1 MKLFFRL
8 FGIWLLLGCVS
19 AVWAQP
25 TGPKIDRVDVK
36 FIGPASVS
44 EQFVRSNIRLKA
56 GDIYF
61 PVATEDDIHA
71 LYATGQ
77 FYNIRVTADQSDS
90 GGVRLTYLVQ
100 ASPRLTDI
108 KIQGNK
114 KLSDSKIRK
123 KITVKTGQPLD
134 EQKLF
139 TDSQEIRKL
148 YEKYGY
154 AGAQVKYVLNIDENA
169 GRGTVIFE
177 ITEAP
182 KIKIK
187 QIDFIG
193 AAAFSQRELRK
204 QLKTKRRWMF
214 SWMTGSGVFKEDE
227 FQDDRDQLA
236 GFYHSR
242 GYLDFEIKDV
252 KLDHPATNKMVI
264 RFYIYEGRQYK
275 VGSVTFTGNKLFN
288 AEEIHRGLQFV
299 HDFEHSKAKL
309 GPHGLAMDAGDIF
322 TPDGLNKDTQALE
335 DFYGSKGY
343 IDVVRGPTLRAAYIP
358 NVGTGTMDLEFQVKE
373 GQKSHVEK
381 IDIRGNNKTRDKVIR
396 RELAISPGETFDMV
410 RVKISKQRL
419 EGLQY
424 FEKVD
429 MRPEATDPPI
439 AGRKDLIV
447 NVEEQNTG
455 NFMIGA
461 GFSSVDALVGYV
473 EVTQG
478 NFDLFHPPTFTGAG
492 QKLRLFVQLG
502 TERQD
507 YELSFIEPWFLNRK
521 LSFGLDLYRHQLNF
535 ESPDNIYDE
544 TRTGMRLSLTRALWS
559 DFIIGSVSYTIED
572 VGISLNSGWHGDQTI
587 LLGTFK
593 PPILIQNQG
602 NVPTA
607 ILDQTGDHVFQ
618 RFGVS
623 LAYDT
628 RNSTQLPNHGQRTE
642 IDPEFSIGDTTYYK
656 VEAKTAWYFP
666 GLFKGHVLEAVGRGG
681 IANGLSGGDVPFYD
695 RYYLG
700 GLYSLRGFKYRNIGP
715 RDPGYYPPNL
725 AGMPNE
731 PIGGDS
737 FWFGSVE
744 YSLPIFEKDNGPGV
758 RFAVFYDAGSVGEG
772 PYSFSG
778 NFDDNWGVGLHINIP
793 KLGPLRLE
801 YGVPIHHDQYNG
813 SSGQFQFGVG
823 YRREF

>member
-8 FGIWLLLGCVS
+8 FGIWLLLGCAP

-25 TGPKIDRVDVK
+25 AGPTIDRVDVK
-36 FIGPASVS
+36 FVGPASVS

-56 GDIYF
+56 GGIYF
-61 PVATEDDIHA
+61 PAATQDDIQA

-77 FYNIRVTADQSDS
+77 FYNIRVTADPGDS

-100 ASPRLTDI
+100 VRPRLTDI
-108 KIQGNK
+108 KIEGNK
-114 KLSDSKIRK
+114 KLSASKIRK

-154 AGAQVKYVLNIDENA
+154 AGARVKYVLNIDENA

-187 QIDFIG
+187 QIEVIG
-193 AAAFSQRELRK
+193 AAAFPQKELRK

-214 SWMTGSGVFKEDE
+214 SWLTGSGVFKEDE
-227 FQDDRDQLA
+227 FQDDRDLLA
-236 GFYHSR
+236 EFYHSR

-252 KLDHPATNKMVI
+252 KLDYPVTNKMVI

-275 VGSVTFTGNKLFN
+275 VGSITFTGNKLFN
-288 AEEIHRGLQFV
+288 AEEIHRGLQAV
-299 HDFEHSKAKL
+299 KSSEHSKGKL

-322 TPDGLNKDTQALE
+322 TPGGLNQDTQAIE

-358 NVGTGTMDLEFQVKE
+358 NVETGTMDLEFQIKE
-373 GQKSHVEK
+373 GQKSRVEK
-381 IDIRGNNKTRDKVIR
+381 IDIRGNNKTKDKVIR

-419 EGLQY
+419 EGLDY
-424 FEKVD
+424 FDKVD

-447 NVEEQNTG
+447 NVEEKNTG
-455 NFMIGA
+455 NFMLGA
-461 GFSSVDALVGYV
+461 GFNSVEALVGYA
-473 EVTQG
+473 EITQG

-492 QKLRLFVQLG
+492 QKLRLYVALG
-502 TERQD
+502 TQRQD

-521 LSFGLDLYRHQLNF
+521 LALGVDLYRHQLNF
-535 ESPDNIYDE
+535 ESPNNIYDE

-559 DFIIGSVSYTIED
+559 DFFIGSVNYTVED
-572 VGISLNSGWHGDQTI
+572 VGISLNSGWHGPN
-587 LLGTFK
+587 
-593 PPILIQNQG
+593 PPPP
-602 NVPTA
+602 NVPNA
-607 ILDQTGDHVFQ
+607 ILNQTGDHLYQ
-618 RFGVS
+618 RFGVT

-628 RNSTQLPNHGQRTE
+628 RNSVQLPNHGQRTE
-642 IDPEFSIGDTTYYK
+642 IDPELSIGDTTYYK
-656 VEAKTAWYFP
+656 IEVKTAWYFP
-666 GLFKGHVLEAVGRGG
+666 GLFKGHVIEAVGRTG
-681 IANGLSGGDVPFYD
+681 IADSLGSSGVPFYD
-695 RYYLG
+695 SYYLG
-700 GLYSLRGFKYRNIGP
+700 GLYSLRGFKYRSIAP
-715 RDPGYYPPNL
+715 RDPNYYPGNP
-725 AGMPNE
+725 AGIPNE

-737 FWFGSVE
+737 YWMGSVE

-758 RFAVFYDAGSVGEG
+758 RFALFYDVGSVGAQ

-778 NFDDNWGVGLHINIP
+778 NFDDNWGLGLHINIP

-801 YGVPIHHDQYNG
+801 YGIPIHHDQYN
-813 SSGQFQFGVG
+813 SKSGQFQFGVG
-823 YRREF
+823 YHREF

>member
-8 FGIWLLLGCVS
+8 FGIWLLLGGAS

-25 TGPKIDRVDVK
+25 AGPKIDRVDAK
-36 FIGPASVS
+36 FIGPVSVS

-56 GDIYF
+56 GDVYF
-61 PVATEDDIHA
+61 PAATQDDIQS

-77 FYNIRVTADQSDS
+77 FYNIRVKADQAAD
-90 GGVRLTYLVQ
+90 GGVVLTYLVQ
-100 ASPRLTDI
+100 ARPRLTDI
-108 KIQGNK
+108 KIEGNK
-114 KLSDSKIRK
+114 KLSTSKIRK

-139 TDSQEIRKL
+139 TDTQEIRKL
-148 YEKYGY
+148 YEKYGRS
-154 AGAQVKYVLNIDENA
+154 GTQVKYVLNIDENA
-169 GRGTVIFE
+169 GRGTVTFE
-177 ITEAP
+177 IAEAV
-182 KIKIK
+182 KIKIDR
-187 QIDFIG
+187 IDFIG
-193 AAAFSQRELRK
+193 AAAFSQKELRGE
-204 QLKTKRRWMF
+204 LKTKRHWMW
-214 SWMTGSGVFKEDE
+214 SWLSGNGVFKEDD
-227 FQDDRDQLA
+227 FDDDRDQLTE
-236 GFYHSR
+236 FYHNH

-252 KLDHPATNKMVI
+252 KFDRPTTNTMVI

-288 AEEIHRGLQFV
+288 AEEIHHGLQAV
-299 HDFEHSKAKL
+299 HNSEHSKAKL
-309 GPHGLAMDAGDIF
+309 GPHGLVMDTGNIF
-322 TPDGLNKDTQALE
+322 TPEGLNKDTQAIE

-343 IDVVRGPTLRAAYIP
+343 IDVVRGPTLRAEYIP
-358 NVGTGTMDLEFQVKE
+358 NVDTGTMDVEFQIKE
-373 GQKSHVEK
+373 GQKSHVER
-381 IDIRGNNKTRDKVIR
+381 IDIRGNNKTKDKVIR
-396 RELAISPGETFDMV
+396 RELAIAPGEVFDMV

-455 NFMIGA
+455 NFMLGA

-478 NFDLFHPPTFTGAG
+478 NADLFHPPTFTGAG

-507 YELSFIEPWFLNRK
+507 YELSFVEPWFLNRK
-521 LSFGLDLYRHQLNF
+521 LSFGVDLYRHQWDF
-535 ESPDNIYDE
+535 ESPNNIYDE

-559 DFIIGSVSYTIED
+559 DFLIGSVSYTLED
-572 VGISLNSGWHGDQTI
+572 VGISLNSGFHGDETTP
-587 LLGTFK
+587 GTPLNPF
-593 PPILIQNQG
+593 PPQVPR
-602 NVPTA
+602 NVPLA
-607 ILDQTGDHVFQ
+607 ILDQTGDHLYQ
-618 RFGVS
+618 RFGIT

-628 RNSTQLPNHGQRTE
+628 RNSVQLPNHGQRTE

-666 GLFKGHVLEAVGRGG
+666 GLFKGHVIEAVGRAG
-681 IANGLSGGDVPFYD
+681 IADSLSSGDVPFYD

-700 GLYSLRGFKYRNIGP
+700 GLYSLRGFRYRSIAP
-715 RDPGYYPPNL
+715 RETPHFTGVIQD
-725 AGMPNE
+725 

-737 FWFGSVE
+737 YWFGSVE

-758 RFAVFYDAGSVGEG
+758 RFAVFYDVGDVG
-772 PYSFSG
+772 AQPYSFSG
-778 NFDDNWGVGLHINIP
+778 NFNDNWGLGLHINIP

-801 YGVPIHHDQYNG
+801 YGVPINHDQYNG
-813 SSGQFQFGVG
+813 RSGRFQFGVG
-823 YRREF
+823 FSRPF

>member
-1 MKLFFRL
+1 MKLFFRR
-8 FGIWLLLGCVS
+8 FGIWLLLGCAS

-36 FIGPASVS
+36 FVGPASVS

-61 PVATEDDIHA
+61 PAATRDDIQS

-77 FYNIRVTADQSDS
+77 FYNIQVTADPGES
-90 GGVRLTYLVQ
+90 GGVLLTYHVQ
-100 ASPRLTDI
+100 VRPRLTDI
-108 KIQGNK
+108 KIEGNQ
-114 KLSDSKIRK
+114 KLSTSKIRK
-123 KITVKTGQPLD
+123 KITAKTGQPLD

-139 TDSQEIRKL
+139 TDTQEIRKL

-154 AGAQVKYVLNIDENA
+154 AGARVKYVLNIDENA
-169 GRGTVIFE
+169 GRGTVVFE

-193 AAAFSQRELRK
+193 TAAFSQKELRG
-204 QLKTKRRWMF
+204 QLKTKRHWMW
-214 SWMTGSGVFKEDE
+214 SWLTGNGVFKEDE

-236 GFYHSR
+236 EFYHGR

-252 KLDHPATNKMVI
+252 KLDYPATNTMVI
-264 RFYIYEGRQYK
+264 RFYVYEGRQYK
-275 VGSVTFTGNKLFN
+275 VGSVTFTGNILFN
-288 AEEIHRGLQFV
+288 AEEIHRGLQSV
-299 HDFEHSKAKL
+299 HNFEHSKDKL
-309 GPHGLAMDAGDIF
+309 GPHGLGMDTGNIF
-322 TPDGLNKDTQALE
+322 TPEGLNKDTQAIE

-343 IDVVRGPTLRAAYIP
+343 IDVVRGPTLRATYIP
-358 NVGTGTMDLEFQVKE
+358 NVETGTMDLEFQIKE
-373 GQKSHVEK
+373 GQKSHVER
-381 IDIRGNNKTRDKVIR
+381 IDIRGNNKTKDKVIR
-396 RELAISPGETFDMV
+396 RELAISPGEVFDMV

-455 NFMIGA
+455 NFMLGA
-461 GFSSVDALVGYV
+461 GFSSVDALVGYA
-473 EVTQG
+473 EISQG

-507 YELSFIEPWFLNRK
+507 YELSFVEPWFLNRK
-521 LSFGLDLYRHQLNF
+521 LALGVDLYRHQLDF
-535 ESPDNIYDE
+535 ESPNNIYDE
-544 TRTGMRLSLTRALWS
+544 TRTGVRLSLTRALWS
-559 DFIIGSVSYTIED
+559 DFFIGSVSYTLED
-572 VGISLNSGWHGDQTI
+572 VGIDLNSGFHGNEVKNVGG
-587 LLGTFK
+587 L
-593 PPILIQNQG
+593 PPPMVIPR
-602 NVPTA
+602 NVPNA
-607 ILDQTGDHVFQ
+607 ILDQTGDHLYN
-618 RFGVS
+618 RFGVT

-628 RNSTQLPNHGQRTE
+628 RNSVQLPNHGQRTE

-656 VEAKTAWYFP
+656 LEAKTAWYFP
-666 GLFKGHVLEAVGRGG
+666 GLFTRHVLEAVGRAG
-681 IANGLSGGDVPFYD
+681 IADSLSSGDVPFYD

-700 GLYSLRGFKYRNIGP
+700 GLYSLRGFKFRSIAP
-715 RDPGYYPPNL
+715 RETPPFPGVTQD
-725 AGMPNE
+725 
-731 PIGGDS
+731 PIGGDTY
-737 FWFGSVE
+737 WFGSLE

-758 RFAVFYDAGSVGEG
+758 RFAMFYDVGAVYEKAYSV
-772 PYSFSG
+772 SG
-778 NFDDNWGVGLHINIP
+778 DDFDDDWGLGLHINIP

-801 YGVPIHHDQYNG
+801 YGIPIHHDQYNG
-813 SSGQFQFGVG
+813 KSGRFQFGVG
-823 YRREF
+823 WQRPF

>member
-8 FGIWLLLGCVS
+8 FGVWLLLGCTS

-25 TGPKIDRVDVK
+25 AGPKIDRVDVK
-36 FIGPASVS
+36 FVGPASVS

-56 GDIYF
+56 GGIYF
-61 PVATEDDIHA
+61 PAATQDDIQA

-77 FYNIRVTADQSDS
+77 FYNIRVTADPGDS

-100 ASPRLTDI
+100 VRPLRTDI
-108 KIQGNK
+108 KIEGNK
-114 KLSDSKIRK
+114 KLSASKIRK

-187 QIDFIG
+187 QIEVIG
-193 AAAFSQRELRK
+193 AAAFPQKELRK

-214 SWMTGSGVFKEDE
+214 SWLTGSGVFKEDE
-227 FQDDRDQLA
+227 FQDDRDLLA
-236 GFYHSR
+236 EFYHSR

-252 KLDHPATNKMVI
+252 KLDYPVTNKMVI

-275 VGSVTFTGNKLFN
+275 VGSITFIGNKLFN
-288 AEEIHRGLQFV
+288 AEEIHRGLQAV
-299 HDFEHSKAKL
+299 KSSEHSKGKL

-322 TPDGLNKDTQALE
+322 TPGGLNQDTQAIE

-358 NVGTGTMDLEFQVKE
+358 NVETGTMDLEFQIKE
-373 GQKSHVEK
+373 GQKSRVEK
-381 IDIRGNNKTRDKVIR
+381 IDIRGNNKTKDKVIR

-424 FEKVD
+424 FDKVD

-455 NFMIGA
+455 NFMLGA
-461 GFSSVDALVGYV
+461 GFSSVDALVGYA

-492 QKLRLFVQLG
+492 QKLRLYVALG
-502 TERQD
+502 TQRQD
-507 YELSFIEPWFLNRK
+507 YELSFIEPWFLNRT
-521 LSFGLDLYRHQLNF
+521 LALGVDLYRHQLNF
-535 ESPDNIYDE
+535 ESPNSIYDE
-544 TRTGMRLSLTRALWS
+544 TLTGMRPSLTRALWS
-559 DFIIGSVSYTIED
+559 DFFIGSVSYTLED
-572 VGISLNSGWHGDQTI
+572 VGISLNSGWHGWN
-587 LLGTFK
+587 L
-593 PPILIQNQG
+593 PPP
-602 NVPTA
+602 NVPNA
-607 ILDQTGDHVFQ
+607 ILNQTGDHLYQ
-618 RFGVS
+618 RVGVT

-628 RNSTQLPNHGQRTE
+628 RNSVQLPNHGQRTE
-642 IDPEFSIGDTTYYK
+642 FDPELSIGDTMYYK
-656 VEAKTAWYFP
+656 IEVKTAWYFP
-666 GLFKGHVLEAVGRGG
+666 GLFKGHVIEAVGRTG
-681 IANGLSGGDVPFYD
+681 IANSLGSSDVPFYD

-700 GLYSLRGFKYRNIGP
+700 GLYSLRGFKYRSIAP
-715 RDPGYYPPNL
+715 RDPNYYPGNP
-725 AGMPNE
+725 AGIPNE

-737 FWFGSVE
+737 YWMGSVE

-758 RFAVFYDAGSVGEG
+758 RFALFFDLGDVWGQ

-778 NFDDNWGVGLHINIP
+778 NFDDNWGLGLHINIP

-801 YGVPIHHDQYNG
+801 YGVPIHHDQYN
-813 SSGQFQFGVG
+813 SKSG
-823 YRREF
+823 R